1 MLVGTPGP
9 CRSPT
14 VPFYSVRF
22 PHPLPR
28 IVLIPKRGA
37 LRVSTTT
44 DDGGQPRHLLPE
56 RDTADHPADRGG
68 ATARGPRTRGRSIRS
83 RLLLILAVPTTALLL
98 VAGVAIA
105 NQLGTYRQ
113 AGSAVSSARLTL
125 VAQSLV
131 HELQRERGLT
141 NGLLGGQQE
150 YVLAVEQQRVRADA
164 ARAELDAALA
174 GTPAPLAAPLRDA
187 LEQLDDQGDVR
198 DDVDRR
204 SADRSRTLEFYTRAI
219 VALAD
224 ASTTESGAISDAE
237 LRAGLDAL
245 RTLGEVKEATA
256 LERGF
261 LNGVFS
267 ANSFRGGEYAR
278 FAEIRGQ
285 RLAGLGAFA
294 RQATEPQRAALD
306 RALASPEAEAARG
319 FEQRAVDGA
328 TAPELGVPARRWW
341 DTMTVLVDDMRAVQ
355 QQVGADV
362 EARAA
367 ELRANA
373 LVVLLLLVGLGG
385 AALAGAIA
393 LAVVAARSI
402 TRPLRLVASEAARLP
417 DTVARIQATD
427 GTGAPLPVSSPDV
440 RALQSR
446 DDEIAEVSRALSQV
460 QQTAVRLAAEQ
471 AQLRRVTAESLSSLA
486 RRNQNLLRRLLGFIT
501 HLERDEKDPA
511 ALANLFELDHLATR
525 MRRNAESLLI
535 LVGERSPRQ
544 WSRPVPISDVV
555 RAALSEV
562 EEYRRVA
569 LHRLEETL
577 IVGTASAEL
586 AHLIAELLE
595 NALSFSPPD
604 RDVEVYGQP
613 TGSGYVLAVLDH
625 GIGMSPQDLARANG
639 RLAGEETFVVAP
651 TRYLGHYVVGQLAAR
666 LEVDVRLHESP
677 VTGITARITLP
688 ASMLVAAPPLEAAPI
703 FGSVND
709 VHEPVLIPTARPFRL
724 GRSTDGDAPVA
735 VLERVPEAPPEPSL
749 GRTRNGLVKRV
760 RSVPEGAGA
769 PAPRPAPGQRP
780 EAPARS
786 AADVRTSLN
795 DFRAGFDR
803 RAQERGRP
811 TLDVPGGEQHP
822 DDRQ

>member
-1 MLVGTPGP
+1 
-9 CRSPT
+9 
-14 VPFYSVRF
+14 
-22 PHPLPR
+22 
-28 IVLIPKRGA
+28 
-37 LRVSTTT
+37 VSTTI
-44 DDGGQPRHLLPE
+44 DDGGPPRHLLPG
-56 RDTADHPADRGG
+56 RDTADQPADRGG
-68 ATARGPRTRGRSIRS
+68 ATARGPRARGRSIRS
-83 RLLLILAVPTTALLL
+83 RLLLILAVPTTALLV

-105 NQLGTYRQ
+105 NQVGNYRQ
-113 AGSAVSSARLTL
+113 AGSAVASARLTL

-150 YVLAVEQQRVRADA
+150 YVLAVEQQRARADV
-164 ARAELDAALA
+164 ARAELEAALA
-174 GTPAPLAAPLRDA
+174 GAPTPLAAPLRDA

-204 SADRSRTLEFYTRAI
+204 SADRSQTLEFYTTAI

-224 ASTTESGAISDAE
+224 ASTTEPAVISDAE
-237 LRAGLDAL
+237 LRVGLDAL

-285 RLAGLGAFA
+285 RLAGLEAFA

-306 RALASPEAEAARG
+306 RALQSPEAEAARG

-328 TAPELGVPARRWW
+328 TASELGVPARRWW

-362 EARAA
+362 ETRAA

-373 LVVLLLLVGLGG
+373 LIVLLLLVGLGL
-385 AALAGAIA
+385 AALAVAIA
-393 LAVVAARSI
+393 LAIVAARSI

-427 GTGAPLPVSSPDV
+427 GAGALPPASSTDV
-440 RALQSR
+440 RELQSR

-577 IVGTASAEL
+577 VVGTASAEL

-604 RDVEVYGQP
+604 RDVEVYGQL
-613 TGSGYVLAVLDH
+613 TGAGYVLAVLDH
-625 GIGMSPQDLARANG
+625 GIGMSPQELARANG

-688 ASMLVAAPPLEAAPI
+688 ASMLVTAAPLEAAPA
-703 FGSVND
+703 FGGAPD
-709 VHEPVLIPTARPFRL
+709 VREPVLVPTARPFRL

-735 VLERVPEAPPEPSL
+735 VLERVPEALPEPSL
-749 GRTRNGLVKRV
+749 ERTRNGLVKRV
-760 RSVPEGAGA
+760 RSAPEGAGV
-769 PAPRPAPGQRP
+769 PAARPAPGQGP
-780 EAPARS
+780 EAPPRS

-795 DFRAGFDR
+795 GFRAGFER
-803 RAQERGRP
+803 RESERGRP
-811 TLDVPGGEQHP
+811 TPDVAGGEQHP
-822 DDRQ
+822 DDRP